1 MSAPPARPSPI
12 LPDST
17 LLLMSWLSES
27 QCKICSN
34 EWGGAP
40 SSRACGCMCVC
51 AFKIL
56 RDSTSEKTPKKK
68 QNKTKRKGTFSWG
81 GGEGIKKE
89 KVAFKLKITYEDE
102 LSHPHARD
110 ITHHRPSTSA
120 HTSTCF
126 GMWRWEWNHAAPCPL
141 GQFVDSFRLHEIIKC
156 VCVCVIQ
163 NIIIKIKKIKRKGR
177 PLGSSSG
184 STSSHQQLFTCFN

>member
-1 MSAPPARPSPI
+1 M
-12 LPDST
+12 
-17 LLLMSWLSES
+17 
-27 QCKICSN
+27 N
-34 EWGGAP
+34 EGGHLQA
-40 SSRACGCMCVC
+40 AHVDVCVC
-51 AFKIL
+51 APSKYYVIQL
-56 RDSTSEKTPKKK
+56 AKKRQNKK